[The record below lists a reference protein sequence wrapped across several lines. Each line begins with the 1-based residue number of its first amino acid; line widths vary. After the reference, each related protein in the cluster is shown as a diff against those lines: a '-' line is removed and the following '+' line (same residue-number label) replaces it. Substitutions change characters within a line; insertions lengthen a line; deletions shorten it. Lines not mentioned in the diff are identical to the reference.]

1 QQLETENKALKLEN
15 RELKVSKNLLDD
27 LSEVITEKEA
37 TSLNKRLENL
47 RETRELSRT
56 RHEPTK
62 GRSI

>member
-1 QQLETENKALKLEN
+1 M
-15 RELKVSKNLLDD
+15 ELKVSKNLLDD

-37 TSLNKRLENL
+37 TSLNKRLEDL
-47 RETRELSRT
+47 RQTRELSRK